1 MNKLGKWT
9 IPAVLAGIVVLI
21 AIVLGGTY
29 NGLVASRE
37 TVNKATGDL
46 QSAYQRRSDL
56 IPNLVNVVKGSA
68 DFEQDTLTQVVE
80 ARSKAT
86 GVQLPD
92 NATPEQMQ
100 AFQDAQGELSGA
112 LSRLLVTVE
121 AYPNIKSTEAFR
133 DLQVQLEG
141 TENRINVARNDFNNV
156 VRPYNQKV
164 QTFPTNLVAGMF
176 GFKTTP
182 YFEAKEGAQDAP
194 TVDFAD

>member
-9 IPAVLAGIVVLI
+9 IPAVLVGIVVLI

-164 QTFPTNLVAGMF
+164 QTFPTTLVAGMF

>member
-9 IPAVLAGIVVLI
+9 IPAVLVGVVLI
-21 AIVLGGTY
+21 LAMVLGGVY

-37 TVNKATGDL
+37 SVNKASGDL

-68 DFEQDTLTQVVE
+68 DFEQSTLTDVVE

-86 GVQLPD
+86 SVQLPD
-92 NATPEQMQ
+92 NATPEQIK

-121 AYPNIKSTEAFR
+121 AYPDIKSTQAFLS
-133 DLQVQLEG
+133 LQDQLEG
-141 TENRINVARNDFNNV
+141 TENRINIARNDFNNV

-176 GFKTTP
+176 GFKVTP
-182 YFEAKEGAQDAP
+182 YFEADDGADKAP
-194 TVDFAD
+194 TVDFGN

>member
-1 MNKLGKWT
+1 
-9 IPAVLAGIVVLI
+9 
-21 AIVLGGTY
+21 
-29 NGLVASRE
+29 
-37 TVNKATGDL
+37 
-46 QSAYQRRSDL
+46 
-56 IPNLVNVVKGSA
+56 VVKGSA

-112 LSRLLVTVE
+112 LSRLIVNVE

>member
-9 IPAVLAGIVVLI
+9 IPAVLVGIVVLI

>member
-9 IPAVLAGIVVLI
+9 IPAVLVGVVLLL
-21 AIVLGGTY
+21 AMVLGGVY

-37 TVNKATGDL
+37 SVNKASGDL

-68 DFEQDTLTQVVE
+68 DFEQSTLTDVVE

-86 GVQLPD
+86 SVQLPD
-92 NATPEQMQ
+92 NATPEQVK

-121 AYPNIKSTEAFR
+121 AYPDIKSTQAFLS
-133 DLQVQLEG
+133 LQDQLEG
-141 TENRINVARNDFNNV
+141 TENRINIARNDFNNV

-176 GFKTTP
+176 GFKVAP
-182 YFEAKEGAQDAP
+182 YFEADDGADKAP
-194 TVDFAD
+194 TVDFGN

>member
-9 IPAVLAGIVVLI
+9 IPAALVGVVLLL
-21 AIVLGGTY
+21 AMVLGGVY

-37 TVNKATGDL
+37 SVNKASGDL

-68 DFEQDTLTQVVE
+68 DFEQSTLTDVVE

-86 GVQLPD
+86 SVQLPD
-92 NATPEQMQ
+92 NATPEQIK

-121 AYPNIKSTEAFR
+121 AYPDIKSTQAFLS
-133 DLQVQLEG
+133 LQDQLEG
-141 TENRINVARNDFNNV
+141 TENRINIARNDFNNV

-176 GFKTTP
+176 GFKVTP
-182 YFEAKEGAQDAP
+182 YFEADDGADKAP
-194 TVDFAD
+194 TVDFGN

>member
-37 TVNKATGDL
+37 TVNKAAGDL

>member
-9 IPAVLAGIVVLI
+9 IPAVLVGVVLLL
-21 AIVLGGTY
+21 AMVLGGVY

-37 TVNKATGDL
+37 SVNKASGDL

-68 DFEQDTLTQVVE
+68 DFEQSTLTDVVE

-86 GVQLPD
+86 SVQLPD
-92 NATPEQMQ
+92 DATPEQIK

-121 AYPNIKSTEAFR
+121 AYPDIKSTQAFLS
-133 DLQVQLEG
+133 LQDQLEG
-141 TENRINVARNDFNNV
+141 TENRINIARNDFNNV

-176 GFKTTP
+176 GFKVTP
-182 YFEAKEGAQDAP
+182 YFEADDGADKAP
-194 TVDFAD
+194 TVDFGN

>member
-9 IPAVLAGIVVLI
+9 IPAVLVGVDLLLAM
-21 AIVLGGTY
+21 VLGGVY

-37 TVNKATGDL
+37 SVNKASGDL

-68 DFEQDTLTQVVE
+68 DFEQSTLTDVVE

-86 GVQLPD
+86 SVQLPD
-92 NATPEQMQ
+92 NATPEQIK

-121 AYPNIKSTEAFR
+121 AYPDIKSTQAFLS
-133 DLQVQLEG
+133 LQDQLEG
-141 TENRINVARNDFNNV
+141 TENRINIARNDFNNV

-176 GFKTTP
+176 GFKVTP
-182 YFEAKEGAQDAP
+182 YFEADDGADKAP
-194 TVDFAD
+194 TVDFGN

>member
-9 IPAVLAGIVVLI
+9 IPAVLVGVVLLLVM
-21 AIVLGGTY
+21 VLGGVY

-37 TVNKATGDL
+37 SVNKASGDL

-68 DFEQDTLTQVVE
+68 DFEQSTLTDVVE

-86 GVQLPD
+86 SVQLPD
-92 NATPEQMQ
+92 NATPEQIK

-121 AYPNIKSTEAFR
+121 AYPDIKSTQAFLS
-133 DLQVQLEG
+133 LQDQLEG
-141 TENRINVARNDFNNV
+141 TENRINIARNDFNNV

-176 GFKTTP
+176 GFKVTP
-182 YFEAKEGAQDAP
+182 YFEADDGADKAP
-194 TVDFAD
+194 TVDFGN

>member
-9 IPAVLAGIVVLI
+9 IPAVLVGVVLLL
-21 AIVLGGTY
+21 AMVLGGVY

-37 TVNKATGDL
+37 SVNKASGDL

-68 DFEQDTLTQVVE
+68 DFEQSTLTDVVE

-86 GVQLPD
+86 SVQLPD
-92 NATPEQMQ
+92 NATPEQIK

-121 AYPNIKSTEAFR
+121 AYPDIKSTQAFLS
-133 DLQVQLEG
+133 LQDQLEG
-141 TENRINVARNDFNNV
+141 TENRINIARNDFNNV

-176 GFKTTP
+176 GFKVTP
-182 YFEAKEGAQDAP
+182 YFEADDGADKAP
-194 TVDFAD
+194 TVDFGN

>member
-9 IPAVLAGIVVLI
+9 IPAVLVGVVLLL
-21 AIVLGGTY
+21 AMVLGGVY

-37 TVNKATGDL
+37 GVNKASGDL

-68 DFEQDTLTQVVE
+68 DFEQSTLTDVVE

-86 GVQLPD
+86 SVQLPD
-92 NATPEQMQ
+92 NATPEQIK

-121 AYPNIKSTEAFR
+121 AYPDIKSTQAFLS
-133 DLQVQLEG
+133 LQDQLEG
-141 TENRINVARNDFNNV
+141 TENRINIARNDFNNV

-176 GFKTTP
+176 GFKVTP
-182 YFEAKEGAQDAP
+182 YFEADDGADKAP
-194 TVDFAD
+194 TVDFGN

>member
-9 IPAVLAGIVVLI
+9 IPAVLVGIVVLI

-29 NGLVASRE
+29 NSLVASRE

>member
-9 IPAVLAGIVVLI
+9 IPAVLVGVVLLL
-21 AIVLGGTY
+21 AMDLGGVY

-37 TVNKATGDL
+37 SVNKASGDL

-68 DFEQDTLTQVVE
+68 DFEQSTLTDVVE

-86 GVQLPD
+86 SVQLPD
-92 NATPEQMQ
+92 NATPEQIK

-121 AYPNIKSTEAFR
+121 AYPDCSQR
-133 DLQVQLEG
+133 LQ
-141 TENRINVARNDFNNV
+141 
-156 VRPYNQKV
+156 
-164 QTFPTNLVAGMF
+164 
-176 GFKTTP
+176 
-182 YFEAKEGAQDAP
+182 
-194 TVDFAD
+194 

>member
-9 IPAVLAGIVVLI
+9 IPAVLVGVVLLL
-21 AIVLGGTY
+21 AMVLGGVY

-37 TVNKATGDL
+37 SVNKASGDL

-68 DFEQDTLTQVVE
+68 DFEQSTLTDVVE

-86 GVQLPD
+86 SVQLPD
-92 NATPEQMQ
+92 NATPEQVK

-121 AYPNIKSTEAFR
+121 AYPDIKSTQAFLS
-133 DLQVQLEG
+133 LQDQLEG
-141 TENRINVARNDFNNV
+141 TENRINIARNDFNNV

-176 GFKTTP
+176 GFKVTP
-182 YFEAKEGAQDAP
+182 YFEADDGADKAP
-194 TVDFAD
+194 TVDFGN

>member
-9 IPAVLAGIVVLI
+9 IPAVLVGVVLLL
-21 AIVLGGTY
+21 AMVLGGVY

-37 TVNKATGDL
+37 SVNKASGDL

-68 DFEQDTLTQVVE
+68 DFEQSTLTDVVE

-86 GVQLPD
+86 SVQLPD
-92 NATPEQMQ
+92 NATPEQIK

-121 AYPNIKSTEAFR
+121 AYPDIKSTQAFLS
-133 DLQVQLEG
+133 LQDQLEG
-141 TENRINVARNDFNNV
+141 TENRINIARNDFNNV

-176 GFKTTP
+176 GFKVTP
-182 YFEAKEGAQDAP
+182 YFEADDGADKAP
-194 TVDFAD
+194 TVDFSN

>member
-9 IPAVLAGIVVLI
+9 IPAVLVGVVLLL
-21 AIVLGGTY
+21 AMVLGGVY

-37 TVNKATGDL
+37 SVNKASGDL

-68 DFEQDTLTQVVE
+68 DFEQSTLTDVVE

-86 GVQLPD
+86 SVQLPD
-92 NATPEQMQ
+92 NATPEQIK

-121 AYPNIKSTEAFR
+121 AYPDIKSAQAFLS
-133 DLQVQLEG
+133 LQDQLEG
-141 TENRINVARNDFNNV
+141 TENRINIARNDFNNV

>member
-9 IPAVLAGIVVLI
+9 IPAVLVGIVVLI

-182 YFEAKEGAQDAP
+182 YFEAKEGAQHAP

>member
-9 IPAVLAGIVVLI
+9 VPAVIVGVLVII
-21 AIVLGGTY
+21 AMILGGTY
-29 NGLVASRE
+29 NGLIASRE

-68 DFEQDTLTQVVE
+68 DFEQETLTQVVE

-86 GVQLPD
+86 SVQLPE
-92 NATPEQMQ
+92 NATPEQIQ
-100 AFQDAQGELSGA
+100 SFQNAQGELSGA

-121 AYPNIKSTEAFR
+121 AYPNIKSTDAFR

-141 TENRINVARNDFNNV
+141 TENRINVARTDFNNA

-182 YFEAKEGAQDAP
+182 YFEAKDGAENAP
-194 TVDFAD
+194 TVDFGN

>member
-9 IPAVLAGIVVLI
+9 IPAVSVGIVVLI

>member
-9 IPAVLAGIVVLI
+9 IPAVLVGVVLLL
-21 AIVLGGTY
+21 AMVLGGVY

-37 TVNKATGDL
+37 SVNKASGDL

-68 DFEQDTLTQVVE
+68 GFEQSTLTDVVE

-86 GVQLPD
+86 SVQLPD
-92 NATPEQMQ
+92 NATPEQIK

-121 AYPNIKSTEAFR
+121 AYPDIKSTQAFLS
-133 DLQVQLEG
+133 LQDQLEG
-141 TENRINVARNDFNNV
+141 TENRINIARNDFNNV

-176 GFKTTP
+176 GFKVTP
-182 YFEAKEGAQDAP
+182 YFEADDGADKAP
-194 TVDFAD
+194 TVDFGN